1 VSLLRFKVTRLICS
15 GEYVLGVSFS
25 HVVGDAA
32 SAALFLNDLSRLYQH
47 FESLALRPVFERR
60 LWSNEEADSVLFVRM
75 KQYRDGAPIEALLE
89 IYRKENENTDSV
101 TMTFSSKQLVLLRTR
116 VGGDQLVVSKNDALI
131 AYVIFR
137 LNTHF
142 FLEKQIIQRASII
155 VNYRGIST
163 ELCSPGQMGNCFMT
177 ILSDDF
183 SDPYSF
189 SIIAQ
194 TLRYSINKARKE
206 PFALSQI
213 ATEHLAL
220 KQLDDKQFKPN
231 WTFFDNEVIVNS
243 QYKCDW
249 VDQVDLG
256 MTNQCRMH
264 MSQATKLCFRVFRPN
279 PERAKDGTWTRD
291 VGAAE
296 LSVRLTSGSQKEV
309 FLQAWKNDVKE
320 HFAGV

>member
-142 FLEKQIIQRASII
+142 FLEKQIIQRAFVI

-163 ELCSPGQMGNCFMT
+163 KLCSPDQVGNCFMI

-183 SDPYSF
+183 SDLYSF

-194 TLRYSINKARKE
+194 TLRHSIKKARNE

-220 KQLDDKQFKPN
+220 KQLNDKQFKPN
-231 WTFFDNEVIVNS
+231 WTCFDNEVIVNS
-243 QYKCDW
+243 QYECDW
-249 VDQVDLG
+249 IDQVDLG

-264 MSQATKLCFRVFRPN
+264 LPQATKLCFPCLSSESRISKGWNVDKGCGRCGTLCSSYK
-279 PERAKDGTWTRD
+279 RATEG
-291 VGAAE
+291 G
-296 LSVRLTSGSQKEV
+296 LSSSME
-309 FLQAWKNDVKE
+309 E
-320 HFAGV
+320 